1 MKVSINAGGREVEI
15 ECDGVN
21 VTYSDV
27 ADKAL
32 QVWRDTE
39 GAKHGEGPAYGFHI
53 DRRGVQVSPMNMSGS
68 HGRSGVVEPRAED
81 DHG

>member
-15 ECDGVN
+15 ECGDAN

-32 QVWRDTE
+32 AVWRDTE
-39 GAKHGEGPAYGFHI
+39 GAKHGDGPAYGFAAE
-53 DRRGVQVSPMNMSGS
+53 RRGVQMSPMNMGGS
-68 HGRSGVVEPRAED
+68 HGRSGVVEPRAEAD
-81 DHG
+81 

>member
-32 QVWRDTE
+32 QVWRGTE
-39 GAKHGEGPAYGFHI
+39 GAKNSEGP
-53 DRRGVQVSPMNMSGS
+53 GS
-68 HGRSGVVEPRAED
+68 HGRSGVVEPRAGVPD
-81 DHG
+81 GH